1 MGATRRDLLLTA
13 GALAGGALTGTD
25 LGLSVAGGAVAAPAA
40 PPVIDTKVVLLGTK
54 GGPRV
59 IKGRSNPANLVLAS
73 ATPYVVD
80 CGYGTTHQLIE
91 AGVDLQLIRNVFLT
105 NCLADRMMDLGPLL
119 YSAWTNGLVQPIHVW
134 GPPPLKRVLRS
145 YFQSISHDIALRIEQ
160 EHRPDLLQLV
170 KVHEFDRS
178 GLVMQADGVKVTSVK
193 VRHPPV
199 LNSFAYRFDTPT
211 RSVVFSGA
219 TAYSPEL
226 IAFASRADVLVHEVM
241 HLGGVER
248 MLARIPNAPEL
259 RKRIFG
265 GHTTTTEVGRVA
277 AEAEVR
283 TLVLTQFIPGD
294 DASITEDMWAADIK
308 KSSFLGKIVV
318 GRDLMTV

>member
-13 GALAGGALTGTD
+13 GG
-25 LGLSVAGGAVAAPAA
+25 LGLAAAVAGRAIAAPAA
-40 PPVIDTKVVLLGTK
+40 PPTVDTKLVLLGTK

-59 IKGRSNPANLVLAS
+59 IKGRSNPANLIVAS
-73 ATPYVVD
+73 GVPYVID
-80 CGYGTTHQLIE
+80 CGYGVTHQLIE
-91 AGVDLQLIRNVFLT
+91 AGVDLQMIRNIFLT

-134 GPPPLKRVLRS
+134 GPPPLKRTLRS
-145 YFQSISHDIALRIEQ
+145 YFQSISQDIELRIAQ
-160 EHRPDLLQLV
+160 ERRPDLLQLV

-178 GLVMQADGVKVTSVK
+178 GLVMQADGVKVTAVK
-193 VRHPPV
+193 VRHPPL
-199 LNSFAYRFDTPT
+199 LNAFAYRFDTPT

-226 IAFASRADVLVHEVM
+226 IAFATRADVLVHDVM

-277 AEAEVR
+277 AEAEAR
-283 TLVLTQFIPGD
+283 TLVLTHFVPGD
-294 DASITEDMWAADIK
+294 DATITEDMWAADVK
-308 KSSFLGKIVV
+308 KSSFLGKVVV